1 MISERWDVVVVPF
14 PFAEGPGE
22 KRRPALAL
30 SSRDFNRAGHTI
42 LAMITTATCRNPN
55 RNRPP
60 NYGAF
65 TERL

>member
-30 SSRDFNRAGHTI
+30 SEREFNRAGHTI
-42 LAMITTATCRNPN
+42 TA
-55 RNRPP
+55 
-60 NYGAF
+60 
-65 TERL
+65 